1 MVCVFLCVNMEKPKR
16 QPMTKNEGK
25 KKSVFFLQ
33 TMETSNYE
41 WEKNTKRNEKSVQ
54 NKNLPKYEF
63 RNV

>member
-1 MVCVFLCVNMEKPKR
+1 MCIFVCEYGEAKKATNDKTWRK
-16 QPMTKNEGK
+16 KNLF
-25 KKSVFFLQ
+25 FFLQ

-54 NKNLPKYEF
+54 NENLPKYEF

>member
-1 MVCVFLCVNMEKPKR
+1 MCIFVCEYGEAKKATNDKTYSLK
-16 QPMTKNEGK
+16 KNRFF
-25 KKSVFFLQ
+25 SFLQ